1 MVHKKFTI
9 LSEFSRANQESATLL
24 PRKFYINFT
33 ETSENMGRRLRQ
45 RPIALNHGRQVNP
58 AAIALNKGPQAAPV
72 ALRVEEKAA
81 VLFTAQQPW
90 KI

>member
-1 MVHKKFTI
+1 MD
-9 LSEFSRANQESATLL
+9 
-24 PRKFYINFT
+24 
-33 ETSENMGRRLRQ
+33 RRLRQ
-45 RPIALNHGRQVNP
+45 RPIAFNHGRQVNP

-90 KI
+90 KIWGLPGAVYRRAVLSQFGIFLCHWMISLLKQPE

>member
-1 MVHKKFTI
+1 
-9 LSEFSRANQESATLL
+9 
-24 PRKFYINFT
+24 
-33 ETSENMGRRLRQ
+33 MGRRLRQ

-81 VLFTAQQPW
+81 VLFTAQQP
-90 KI
+90 

>member
-1 MVHKKFTI
+1 
-9 LSEFSRANQESATLL
+9 
-24 PRKFYINFT
+24 
-33 ETSENMGRRLRQ
+33 MGRRLRQ